1 MAVQEYLCH
10 ECESTFVIRD
20 NKMLETE
27 VYVKCLRC
35 KSSDIERY
43 YFPRDACRLYNLVET
58 NLTTSEQSLYS

>member
-10 ECESTFVIRD
+10 GCESTFVIRD
-20 NKMLETE
+20 KKTPEAE
-27 VYVKCLRC
+27 VYIKCPRC

-58 NLTTSEQSLYS
+58 NLTPSEQSLYS